1 MTASGFSTCHPSR
14 EVLIHLLAVNG
25 ILYAQPMKSACGPG
39 HDQVTFGFKLR
50 MALNRLGRVLRV
62 TLEVVVPPLG
72 VGAFLW
78 RTAWTD
84 ELALMAVRVMALVVV
99 VGLAASV
106 RAESREE
113 GSLIRRYAI
122 VIPQALIAAWAWE
135 YVVSS
140 MVIGTHAAE
149 IEQDVIENWPDFPL
163 WSDPT
168 WGGGTDMIVI
178 EWMREGMRLVFLFPI
193 LWWTRRYATARQAS
207 AWLWSSIAWAGCLL
221 PAIAVYYWNF
231 AGDAARSNELW
242 SRGLVLGWGI
252 IVGAIYVVVGS
263 AVSFALG
270 RNPFALVTG
279 AIKID
284 RS

>member
-1 MTASGFSTCHPSR
+1 MTASVLYTGHPSR
-14 EVLIHLLAVNG
+14 EVLIHLLTVNG
-25 ILYAQPMKSACGPG
+25 ILYAQLIESACGHG
-39 HDQVTFGFKLR
+39 HDQVTFGSKLKR
-50 MALNRLGRVLRV
+50 ALKRLGRVLRV
-62 TLEVVVPPLG
+62 ILTVVAPPLG
-72 VGAFLW
+72 IGAFLML
-78 RTAWTD
+78 TAWTD
-84 ELALMAVRVMALVVV
+84 ELALMAVRVMALAVV

-122 VIPQALIAAWAWE
+122 VIPQALIAAWVWA

-140 MVIGTHAAE
+140 ILIGPHAAE

-168 WGGGTDMIVI
+168 WGGGTDMIVY
-178 EWMREGMRLVFLFPI
+178 EWMNEGIKLTLLFPI

-207 AWLWSSIAWAGCLL
+207 AWLWSSIAWAGCLG
-221 PAIAVYYWNF
+221 PVIAVYAWNF
-231 AGDAARSNELW
+231 SGDAARSNQFW
-242 SRGLVLGWGI
+242 SRGVVLGLGTI
-252 IVGAIYVVVGS
+252 IGAVTVVFGS
-263 AVSFALG
+263 VVSFALG

>member
-1 MTASGFSTCHPSR
+1 
-14 EVLIHLLAVNG
+14 
-25 ILYAQPMKSACGPG
+25 MKR
-39 HDQVTFGFKLR
+39 F
-50 MALNRLGRVLRV
+50 GRVLRIIL
-62 TLEVVVPPLG
+62 TVVAPPLG
-72 VGAFLW
+72 IAAVLLITG
-78 RTAWTD
+78 WTYGP
-84 ELALMAVRVMALVVV
+84 ALMSVRVMALVVV

-140 MVIGTHAAE
+140 MVIGPHAAE

-178 EWMREGMRLVFLFPI
+178 EWMREGIRLVFLFPI

-207 AWLWSSIAWAGCLL
+207 AWLWSSIAWAGCLF
-221 PAIAVYYWNF
+221 PVAAVYYWNF
-231 AGDAARSNELW
+231 AGDAARANEFW
-242 SRGLVLGWGI
+242 YPVVILGWGI
-252 IVGAIYVVVGS
+252 VFGAIYVVVGS
-263 AVSFALG
+263 VVSFALG
-270 RNPFALVTG
+270 RNPFSAVIKAL
-279 AIKID
+279 
-284 RS
+284 

>member
-1 MTASGFSTCHPSR
+1 MR
-14 EVLIHLLAVNG
+14 
-25 ILYAQPMKSACGPG
+25 
-39 HDQVTFGFKLR
+39 
-50 MALNRLGRVLRV
+50 RLGWVLRV
-62 TLEVVVPPLG
+62 TLTVVAPPLG
-72 VGAFLW
+72 IGAFLLI
-78 RTAWTD
+78 TAWTY
-84 ELALMAVRVMALVVV
+84 EPALMAVRVMALVVV

-106 RAESREE
+106 RAESRED
-113 GSLIRRYAI
+113 GSLVRRYAI

-140 MVIGTHAAE
+140 MVIGPHAAE

-168 WGGGTDMIVI
+168 WGGGTDMIVY
-178 EWMREGMRLVFLFPI
+178 EWMTEGMRLVFLFPI

-207 AWLWSSIAWAGCLL
+207 AWLWSSVAWAGCLL

-242 SRGLVLGWGI
+242 SLGLVLSWGI
-252 IVGAIYVVVGS
+252 IFGAIYVVVGS

-270 RNPFALVTG
+270 RNPFSAVIR
-279 AIKID
+279 AFKAD